1 MKFAVK
7 QATCLG
13 CKTPLKKG
21 SRSAFLSPFLSF
33 SSVLTLLSPDQ
44 AVCDNCRGRTAELHS
59 RQVRSTFSSFPLTS
73 FRASLDRSLLRSAGQ
88 PRRLCRNRLR
98 SSLDA
103 MSALSGVA
111 SPSTFPF
118 SALLFLLLS
127 VD

>member
-21 SRSAFLSPFLSF
+21 SRSAFLSPFISF
-33 SSVLTLLSPDQ
+33 SITLTLPSADQ

-59 RQVRSTFSSFPLTS
+59 RQVRSTFSPFPLTS
-73 FRASLDRSLLRSAGQ
+73 FRASADRCLLRAAGQ
-88 PRRLCRNRLR
+88 PRRLRRNRLR

-118 SALLFLLLS
+118 FYLLFPLLP
-127 VD
+127 VG